1 MSKEPQPLPEEIK
14 PYPFNGYAP
23 GNYMNKCR
31 PCGKM
36 MERVDKLC
44 FVCLEC
50 AIKSSFI
57 EISTLE
63 QTIVDYDKQ
72 VLELE
77 GEIERLK
84 LIIAFAHQ
92 SGWSGAQ
99 TGNYTIMKSWEDFKS
114 KHNL

>member
-1 MSKEPQPLPEEIK
+1 MSKEPQPVPEEWQLCPK
-14 PYPFNGYAP
+14 CNGGGKAANMDNQIP
-23 GNYMNKCR
+23 SILDICIVCNGNKIIQR
-31 PCGKM
+31 PS
-36 MERVDKLC
+36 L
-44 FVCLEC
+44 
-50 AIKSSFI
+50 AAS
-57 EISTLE
+57 EITTLE